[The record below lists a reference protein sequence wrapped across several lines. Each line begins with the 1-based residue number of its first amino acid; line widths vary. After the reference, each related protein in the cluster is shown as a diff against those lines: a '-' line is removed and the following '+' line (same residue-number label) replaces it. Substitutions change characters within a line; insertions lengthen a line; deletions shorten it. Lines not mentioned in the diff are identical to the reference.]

1 MGAMDQLLQLAQ
13 SLQLSPTLLQS
24 MKILQMNTQDLGEYL
39 NRQAEDNPTLEEDP
53 DFDHR
58 RAWQALQAAAP
69 WAASCAS
76 EELPEGV
83 SPEETDTLTLFLRD
97 QITRAGLPTPLE
109 ALCFYLAELPD
120 PRGYLLE
127 EDLAALLET
136 GVPESLLRQGIAVLQ
151 GLEPPGIAA
160 RSLEECLRLQLDRL
174 PGDQSLPQAIVT
186 GYLDA
191 LSKGHYAAIAKALD
205 VPLSAVEAAEAVIRG
220 LNPRPGAA
228 WADGEPIVYIRPDA
242 WVVETEAGLQLVLNQ
257 WDLPRYRLSGEYL
270 KLLETTGD
278 PEVRHYLQE
287 KLQQSRW
294 LLHCVARRESTLTRC
309 LELLILRQADF
320 FTGRLPA
327 PAPLNRYALAE
338 ALELHPSTVSR
349 ALRHKYLQCR
359 FGIFPLSHF
368 FPRRVGKGDAPRSP
382 LMIQAAI
389 ARLIREETP
398 GHPLSD
404 QALTELLAREGLS
417 IPRRTVAKYRD
428 ALGLPSSFRRR
439 SDRKPDQ

>member
-1 MGAMDQLLQLAQ
+1 MGAMDQLLHLVQ

-24 MKILQMNTQDLGEYL
+24 MNILQVNTQELGEYL
-39 NRQAEDNPTLEEDP
+39 SRQAEENPVLEEDP
-53 DFDHR
+53 DFDPM
-58 RAWQALQAAAP
+58 RAWQALQTAAP
-69 WAASCAS
+69 WASACAPG
-76 EELPEGV
+76 ELPEGV
-83 SPEETDTLTLFLRD
+83 SPEETDTLALFLRD
-97 QITRAGLPTPLE
+97 QITRSGLPKPLE
-109 ALCFYLAELPD
+109 ALCLYLAELLD
-120 PRGYLLE
+120 PRGYLPEEELE
-127 EDLAALLET
+127 ALLET
-136 GVPESLLRQGIAVLQ
+136 GVPEPLLRQGIAALQ
-151 GLEPPGIAA
+151 SLEPPGIAA
-160 RSLEECLRLQLDRL
+160 GSLGECLSLQLDRL
-174 PGDQSLPQAIVT
+174 PGDQSLPRAMVT
-186 GYLDA
+186 GYLEA

-205 VPLSAVEAAEAVIRG
+205 VSISAVEAAEAVIRG

-228 WADGEPIVYIRPDA
+228 WADAEPTVYIRPDA
-242 WVVETEAGLQLVLNQ
+242 WVAETEDGLHLVLNQ
-257 WDLPRYRLSGEYL
+257 WDLPRYRLSDGYL

-278 PEVRHYLQE
+278 PEVRRYLQE

-327 PAPLNRYALAE
+327 PVPLNRYALAE

-359 FGIFPLSHF
+359 SGIFPLSHF
-368 FPRRVGKGDAPRSP
+368 FPRRVGEGDAPSSP

-389 ARLIREETP
+389 ARLIRAENP

-404 QALTELLAREGLS
+404 QALTELLAKEGLS

-439 SDRKPDQ
+439 SDRDPDQ